1 MLLSM
6 SIKILSVLKRDI
18 DDIKVEG
25 FMSKDN
31 WLFKYDNETNTF
43 GILSD
48 KETVSAM
55 FYSEKAYWKEQIEN
69 IKE

>member
-31 WLFKYDNETNTF
+31 WLFKYDNDANTF
-43 GILSD
+43 GMLSD

-55 FYSEKAYWKEQIEN
+55 FYSEKAYRKEQIEN